1 MRISVTSRV
10 LFDVKSDFLAV
21 GAGGRG
27 FVGGASTSVEDHG
40 GVLGEKSPFFLL
52 WVKGERF
59 PILEPPVEESPG
71 EAGD

>member
-1 MRISVTSRV
+1 MTSRV

-40 GVLGEKSPFFLL
+40 GVLGEKPPIFFL

-59 PILEPPVEESPG
+59 PILEPPVEKLPG
-71 EAGD
+71 EARD